1 MDTGDLEVVRAAVTA
16 GADLHLAS
24 NDGETALGLALDRE
38 NPGLVTYL
46 LSQGASLDQSDYR
59 TLDLD
64 GEDSGIYDPRDHVRS
79 KEMEMLIKQFA

>member
-1 MDTGDLEVVRAAVTA
+1 MTLNSVYTKNLTR
-16 GADLHLAS
+16 S
-24 NDGETALGLALDRE
+24 ALDQE

-64 GEDSGIYDPRDHVRS
+64 GEDPGIDDPRDHVRS
-79 KEMEMLIKQFA
+79 KEMEMLIKQFT